1 MRAKRSAEGKQAAHR
16 YRAEAFESAFRD
28 EEKLLNP
35 IRRRPLRSRVFRR
48 KKSSEERKAKKNNE
62 RKAPGAFAYAPEASL
77 LLRRKD

>member
-35 IRRRPLRSRVFRR
+35 IRSSRFD
-48 KKSSEERKAKKNNE
+48 SECSETR
-62 RKAPGAFAYAPEASL
+62 
-77 LLRRKD
+77 

>member
-1 MRAKRSAEGKQAAHR
+1 MQAKRSAEGKQAAHR

-35 IRRRPLRSRVFRR
+35 IRRRPLRFRVFRG
-48 KKSSEERKAKKNNE
+48 KKSKEKQ